1 MTKTLYIAEKPDI
14 GRAIAAFLWP
24 NGDYKKEQNCITHGD
39 TTVSWCAGHIL
50 HQADPEAY
58 SGEYAKWKNYPCIP
72 AKWIMQPL
80 KSAEPLL
87 KTIQQ
92 KLKTADVVIHAGDPD
107 REGQLLVQ
115 EVLEYC
121 GYTGSVKRLLIN
133 AKDDVSMKRAFDNIE
148 DNSKY
153 EALYQSG
160 LARSEA
166 DWLIG
171 MNLTRAY
178 SVHAQRYNYTE
189 TMRIGRVKIPT
200 LALVVRRE
208 KEIKNFHSKDFF
220 VLAATYTKD
229 SIPFK
234 ASYVPDD
241 SVPTDEEGRILDENV
256 LKAVKEKVT
265 GAKAVVEAVEIKHGK
280 KQPPLPH
287 SLDSLQVLANKK
299 LGYSPSD
306 VLKTCQSLYE
316 KKYTTYPRSDCNYIP
331 VSQHEDATRI
341 LTMLRNYGLPAA
353 VTANPNLTSKAFN
366 DSKVTAHHAIIPTGV
381 EPKDLSDMEAN
392 IYQLI
397 AEYYC
402 VQFYPPYE
410 FNKVNFTIKTADC
423 TFKGSGTIPTVMS
436 FMQILHER
444 KDKDSDDNAVLPK
457 MSKGD
462 VIEKAAYEIQKK
474 KTAPPKRFT
483 EGTLLAAMT
492 NIWRYVA
499 PDNPN
504 RDKLKEIKGIGTPA
518 TRNNIIDDL
527 ESSNSKGHKVQP
539 YIVKKGKELVP
550 TNLGCTLIDIVDPS
564 MTYPDTT
571 AIMEY
576 ELAKIADADDPETKR
591 KEYLNAV
598 IDMMNKN
605 IKRAESIDFPPPP
618 GQKLIPCPY
627 CKTGHLLRLYSPKIK
642 KHFWCCSNKECT
654 SPVTKKTVYYEDN
667 DGAPVMA
674 FCPADKAPLNKLN
687 GKFGAFWK
695 CRVCGATYNDKKG
708 QPDFTPKKKKKKE

>member
-58 SGEYAKWKNYPCIP
+58 SPEYAKWKNYPCIP
-72 AKWIMQPL
+72 ATWIMQPL
-80 KSAEPLL
+80 KSAESLL

-121 GYTGSVKRLLIN
+121 GYTGCVKRLLIN
-133 AKDDVSMKRAFDNIE
+133 AKDDVSMKRAFDSIE

-241 SVPTDEEGRILDENV
+241 SVPTDEEGRILDGNI

-265 GAKAVVEAVEIKHGK
+265 GAKAVVETVETKHGK

-381 EPKDLSDMEAN
+381 EPKDLSEMEAN

-410 FNKVNFTIKTADC
+410 FNKVNFTIKAADC
-423 TFKGSGTIPTVMS
+423 TFKGSGTLPTVIS

-444 KDKDSDDNAVLPK
+444 KDTESEDNAVLPT
-457 MSKGD
+457 MIKGD
-462 VIEKAAYEIQKK
+462 VLEKAAYEIQKK
-474 KTAPPKRFT
+474 KTTPPKRFT

-492 NIWRYVA
+492 NIWRHVA
-499 PDNPN
+499 PDNPY

-539 YIVKKGKELVP
+539 YITKKGKELVP
-550 TNLGCTLIDIVDPS
+550 TDLGCTLIDIVDPS
-564 MTYPDTT
+564 MTHPDTT
-571 AIMEY
+571 AVMEY
-576 ELAKIADADDPETKR
+576 ELAKIADAADPEASR
-591 KEYLNAV
+591 KEYLNTV
-598 IDMMNKN
+598 ITMMNEN

-618 GQKLIPCPY
+618 GKKLIPCPY
-627 CKTGHLLRLYSPKIK
+627 CKTGHLIQLYSPKTK
-642 KHFWCCSNKECT
+642 KHFWCCSNKECV
-654 SPVTKKTVYYEDN
+654 SPVTKKTVFYEDRN
-667 DGAPVMA
+667 NEPVMA
-674 FCPADKAPLNKLN
+674 FCPADKAPLSKLS
-687 GKFGAFWK
+687 GKFGDFWK